1 MVMSLA
7 TGEDVDV
14 MGVFDGKNLECGWR
28 RLYRRMATTKIQK
41 SAKKKHQFDKM
52 PTSEIGGGA
61 ATAMNVLV
69 LLGNDY
75 VISRSRLKLRRSIF
89 ANDSQ
94 RNLGGGNLGSQK
106 RFKMRLAEMS
116 FRECPCVR

>member
-41 SAKKKHQFDKM
+41 SAKRNTNLTKCQPAKL
-52 PTSEIGGGA
+52 GGGA

-94 RNLGGGNLGSQK
+94 RNLGGGNLG
-106 RFKMRLAEMS
+106 
-116 FRECPCVR
+116 